1 MLTLGVPRLSPSTE
15 LSPVRK
21 GTDRGTSNSSYPAS
35 SHCQNKASLAASKS
49 PPWPFPQEASSL
61 PVTERTDAQVTWEHT
76 PETRLGHK
84 VPEPRSGAPVLDGPE
99 AAFSI
104 CANTLGSGN
113 EQFCEM
119 ASSPLCALLPSSR
132 SRTGTRY
139 KARRAFKG
147 HSHHFTGDSDLIL
160 TRQATRTRKVLGLSS
175 SGVGFLLVFKL
186 GIRIFNTGLP
196 WKTVCI
202 GQSKMKG
209 VPATPV
215 KASFHPFG
223 AIHSAEPSNTLLSSA
238 ANISVLQVP
247 RLQQPPWLC

>member
-1 MLTLGVPRLSPSTE
+1 MSPSTE

-61 PVTERTDAQVTWEHT
+61 PVTERSDAQVTWEHT

-104 CANTLGSGN
+104 RANTLGSGN

-119 ASSPLCALLPSSR
+119 ASSPLCALHSAAGAGPGP
-132 SRTGTRY
+132 GTRHEEPL
-139 KARRAFKG
+139 RV
-147 HSHHFTGDSDLIL
+147 
-160 TRQATRTRKVLGLSS
+160 TRITSLG
-175 SGVGFLLVFKL
+175 
-186 GIRIFNTGLP
+186 
-196 WKTVCI
+196 TVI
-202 GQSKMKG
+202 
-209 VPATPV
+209 
-215 KASFHPFG
+215 
-223 AIHSAEPSNTLLSSA
+223 
-238 ANISVLQVP
+238 
-247 RLQQPPWLC
+247 